1 MISRTYIRTLSNVLF
16 ERFFAFYLLK
26 RIVTFY
32 YNTFIYHPNLFKNS
46 QNMPINNIEHKNLL
60 AMLKLSRS
68 DIDYIY

>member
-46 QNMPINNIEHKNLL
+46 KNMPINNIEHKNLL